1 MESFKNLIGYQP
13 KPEES
18 FQYFSEA
25 EWTATQSQRT
35 MTKKG
40 RGSKTAYGGIPLHC
54 DGKNRGVHDFH
65 IKVVKKDDYGFLT
78 IGIDSGRLNRNCDFS
93 VERLCHYALNSDGNF
108 YERGPFCFPYF
119 L

>member
-18 FQYFSEA
+18 FQEFRGA

-65 IKVVKKDDYGFLT
+65 IKVVKKDSSLI
-78 IGIDSGRLNRNCDFS
+78 IGIDEGRKNMDGDFSDAATYHYGLNCDGD
-93 VERLCHYALNSDGNF
+93 LC
-108 YERGPFCFPYF
+108 EKGPFCFPYF
-119 L
+119 R